1 MEKSRLGTSG
11 DVLEIL
17 MLLEAAPGQSKGSM
31 SRAGVG
37 VNGVN
42 CVNWAVS
49 LAGDQTQLRGVRA
62 GERLRH
68 PDSGGWRP
76 GRRPEIRA
84 LCVSDNSREIL
95 LGETWPG
102 LGAAVLGLVGIFGT
116 ESSPLPSG
124 RG

>member
-1 MEKSRLGTSG
+1 
-11 DVLEIL
+11 

-31 SRAGVG
+31 SRAGVGVNG

-84 LCVSDNSREIL
+84 LCVSNNSREIL

-102 LGAAVLGLVGIFGT
+102 LGAAVLGLVGISGT
-116 ESSPLPSG
+116 ESSSLPSG

>member
-42 CVNWAVS
+42 GVNWAVS
-49 LAGDQTQLRGVRA
+49 LAGDQTQLREVRT

-84 LCVSDNSREIL
+84 LCVSNNSREIL

-102 LGAAVLGLVGIFGT
+102 LGAAVLGLVGISGT
-116 ESSPLPSG
+116 ESSSLPSG